1 MVSTVCERIAA
12 AFRNCDNF
20 ELETCERRLEEH
32 LRVLAAVSVS
42 RSISSALSSQ
52 SRGLFGD
59 LIDGV
64 AILLNSISNYL
75 NCKIQKETK
84 RTTAPISKSTGG
96 RPAYDISKDQL
107 ELLRETG
114 MNWKN
119 IATFLGV
126 SEKTIYRR
134 RIDFGLPEITEIY
147 YRNNR

>member
-1 MVSTVCERIAA
+1 MADGTEINREDMREILDMVSTICERIAA
-12 AFRNCDNF
+12 ALRNCDNF

-84 RTTAPISKSTGG
+84 RTTAPITRAQEGDQPMIFLK
-96 RPAYDISKDQL
+96 ISWSYCGK
-107 ELLRETG
+107 
-114 MNWKN
+114 
-119 IATFLGV
+119 LG
-126 SEKTIYRR
+126 
-134 RIDFGLPEITEIY
+134 
-147 YRNNR
+147 

>member
-52 SRGLFGD
+52 SRGIFGD

-64 AILLNSISNYL
+64 VILLNSISTLLLKTVRCRRNFFFQQFFFKNNL
-75 NCKIQKETK
+75 KEKK
-84 RTTAPISKSTGG
+84 RTSEQHME
-96 RPAYDISKDQL
+96 YVV
-107 ELLRETG
+107 
-114 MNWKN
+114 
-119 IATFLGV
+119 TFYF
-126 SEKTIYRR
+126 S
-134 RIDFGLPEITEIY
+134 
-147 YRNNR
+147 

>member
-1 MVSTVCERIAA
+1 MVDGTEINRDDIREILDMVSTVCKRIAA

-64 AILLNSISNYL
+64 AILLKSISNYL
-75 NCKIQKETK
+75 NRMMQKET
-84 RTTAPISKSTGG
+84 T
-96 RPAYDISKDQL
+96 
-107 ELLRETG
+107 
-114 MNWKN
+114 
-119 IATFLGV
+119 
-126 SEKTIYRR
+126 
-134 RIDFGLPEITEIY
+134 
-147 YRNNR
+147 